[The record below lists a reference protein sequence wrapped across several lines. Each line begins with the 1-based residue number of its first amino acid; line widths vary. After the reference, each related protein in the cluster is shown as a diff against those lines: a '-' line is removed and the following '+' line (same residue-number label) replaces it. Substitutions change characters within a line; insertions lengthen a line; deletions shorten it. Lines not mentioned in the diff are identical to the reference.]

1 MSHKSLII
9 AEKPSVAL
17 DIAKALGGFQKKD
30 NFFESDHAIISN
42 GIGHLV
48 EVYSTEMDAEG
59 TKDLSALPVIPS
71 RFQVKP
77 KPKTIS
83 QFNLLKKLMN
93 RPDVGSVINACD
105 AGREGE
111 LIFRLIYEATGCRK
125 SMKRMWI
132 KSMTPTAI
140 REAYDTVKD
149 GSLYD
154 RIDDAARCRTEGDF
168 IVGINSSRAITAFK
182 SRQERSFQ
190 MLAVGRVQTPVL
202 SMITQRE
209 DEISTFVQRNFWEV
223 MATFGIASGDY
234 NGRWIPTNDTHNNK
248 ESDGSRFF
256 DQSAAKEILDKCRG
270 VQPTSVSEE
279 SKITKTHPPKLFNQ
293 TALQIEASKRYK
305 FSAKK
310 TLDLTQALYEKHK
323 MVSYPRTSSTALPE
337 DYGDIVLTIMT
348 HLFTGS
354 EYEKYASYV
363 TANNRVDPTNKAI
376 FDNDKISD
384 HFAIIPAIGSQCNVA
399 GLTPD
404 ELKIYDLIVRRFIA
418 AFYPVATYSATERL
432 TIVAGETFKTTG
444 RVLLEAGWQVVI
456 KQPTDK
462 AMNSLCALTEGEIA
476 SNKVMGLKTGNT
488 TPPSRFNV
496 ATLLT
501 AMQTAGKLVDDDDL
515 AEAMKGCGL
524 GTDAT
529 RAGIIEGLL
538 SNKTAA
544 GNAKEPYIVTEG
556 KEQFFVPTP
565 KAMTLISFLRE
576 NNVLML
582 INPTMTGEWEQ
593 KLSLME
599 QGKYNRQT
607 FMAEI
612 AANTRQMIDTIKV
625 RASEIPAEPHRDFT
639 GAKCPKCPSTLIST
653 QRTVTCSA
661 ECGFKLR
668 RSQFGRDCTDH
679 ELAILINQGKSQ
691 FFDDFISKN
700 KKPYSAQLILQPNF
714 EVTLSFDN
722 PTATKGDNP
731 TATKG
736 EVLSSACPSCQGEIN
751 LLTGNYPSYKCGKC
765 AFKLNKV
772 IAGRTLSDDEVVSLI
787 THGYLGKKSG
797 YTGKKGKFSAGLNLD
812 KKTGSVTFTF
822 EG

>member
-9 AEKPSVAL
+9 AEKPSVAF

-30 NFFESDHAIISN
+30 NYFESDRIIISN

-111 LIFRLIYEATGCRK
+111 LIFRLIYEAIGSRK
-125 SMKRMWI
+125 PMKRMWI

-140 REAYDTVKD
+140 REAYENIKD
-149 GSLYD
+149 GRFYD
-154 RIDDAARCRTEGDF
+154 RVDDAARCRTEGDF
-168 IVGINSSRAITAFK
+168 IVGINASRAITAFK

-190 MLAVGRVQTPVL
+190 MLAAGRVQTPVL

-209 DEISTFVQRNFWEV
+209 DEIRSFVQRTFWEV
-223 MATFGIASGDY
+223 MATFTLASGEY
-234 NGRWIPTNDTHNNK
+234 NGRWIPANSTNSNQ

-256 DQSAAKEILDKCRG
+256 DQSAAKAILDKCRG
-270 VQPTSVSEE
+270 VEPTSVTEV
-279 SKITKTHPPKLFNQ
+279 SKITKSHPPKLFNQ
-293 TALQIEASKRYK
+293 TALQIEANKRYK

-337 DYGDIVLTIMT
+337 DYGDTVLSIMT

-354 EYEKYASYV
+354 EYEKYAAYV
-363 TANNRVDPTNKAI
+363 TTHNRIDPSNKTI
-376 FDNDKISD
+376 FDNDEISD

-404 ELKIYDLIVRRFIA
+404 ELKIYDLIVRRFIT

-432 TIVAGETFKTTG
+432 TIVAEESFKTTG
-444 RVLLEAGWQVVI
+444 RVLLEAGWQAVI
-456 KQPTDK
+456 KQPTDN
-462 AMNSLCALTEGEIA
+462 ATNSLCALKEGETA
-476 SNKVMGLKTGNT
+476 GNKVMGLKTGNT

-496 ATLLT
+496 ATLLA

-515 AEAMKGCGL
+515 AKAMKGCGL

-556 KEQFFVPTP
+556 KEQLFVPTP
-565 KAMTLISFLRE
+565 KAMDLISFLRE

-582 INPTMTGEWEQ
+582 TNPTMTGEWEQ

-599 QGKYNRQT
+599 HGKYNRQT

-612 AANTRQMIDTIKV
+612 AENTRQMIDTIKV
-625 RASEIPAEPHRDFT
+625 RASEIPAEPHRDFA
-639 GAKCPKCPSTLIST
+639 GAKCPKCPSALIST

-679 ELAILINQGKSQ
+679 ELAILINQGKSP

-700 KKPYSAQLILQPNF
+700 KKPYSAQLILQPNY

-722 PTATKGDNP
+722 TTA
-731 TATKG
+731 AKG
-736 EVLSSACPSCQGEIN
+736 ETLSTACPSCQGEIN
-751 LLTGNYPSYKCGKC
+751 LLMGNYPSYKCGKC

-772 IAGRTLSDDEVVSLI
+772 IAGRALSDDEAISLI
-787 THGYLGKKSG
+787 THGYLGNKSG

-812 KKTGSVTFTF
+812 KKTGSITFKF